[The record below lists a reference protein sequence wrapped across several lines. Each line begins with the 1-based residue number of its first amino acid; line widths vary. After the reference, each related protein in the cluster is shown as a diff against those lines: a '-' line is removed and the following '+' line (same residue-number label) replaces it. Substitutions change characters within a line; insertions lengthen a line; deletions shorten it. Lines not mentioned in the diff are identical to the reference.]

1 MKSYRLIA
9 LTGTTGSG
17 KSVVRGVFEENGYKV
32 IDADILAR
40 EIMKNPIVLRVVQT
54 FFGDDVVSDGRLD
67 RRLLA
72 QRAFA
77 DKDSTRLLGEITHPF
92 ITPLFLSEIER
103 LTAEGAD
110 KIVFDAPQLFESGL
124 NIICDSI
131 VAVVADEK
139 LRLNRII
146 LRDNL
151 TETEA
156 KARIN
161 AQFSDEYFRQHCD
174 YIIENNSTPEKLHS
188 EALRVLEE
196 IKR

>member
-92 ITPLFLSEIER
+92 ITPLFLSEIEQ

>member
-17 KSVVRGVFEENGYKV
+17 KSVVRGVFEDNGYKV

-124 NIICDSI
+124 NIICDSV